1 METINQAVKPKEM
14 MFPFMNFRKI
24 QGTNAI
30 YRSGYVGNHSLEYF
44 HDLSDMG
51 VNTLIDFRSHDET
64 ASSRLVFAIQASPVS
79 YVHLPIEGYEGEFKH
94 LLSPS
99 VHDYITYYLRI
110 MVAGAESFGKFL
122 NYLLQND
129 GSGVV
134 FGCYAGKDRTG
145 IAALLLHHL
154 LGSTDEVI
162 RTDFLE
168 TNSQI
173 ILYGHL
179 FEQNWMKRGIT
190 REEYLDRITLDGLFY
205 QFLNTAITERFGSFK
220 QYITDILGFSINQQ
234 QVLISKMI

>member
-1 METINQAVKPKEM
+1 MKTIDQAVKSGEM
-14 MFPFMNFRKI
+14 IFPFMNFRKI

-30 YRSGYVGNHSLEYF
+30 YRTGYAGNHSSEYF
-44 HDLSDMG
+44 YDLSDMG
-51 VNTLIDFRSHDET
+51 VNTLIDFRSHDEI
-64 ASSRLVFAIQASPVS
+64 ANSRLVLVMRDSPVS
-79 YVHLPIEGYEGEFKH
+79 YLHLPIEGYEGEFKH

-99 VHDYITYYLRI
+99 IHDYIAYYLRI
-110 MVAGAESFGKFL
+110 MITGVESFGAFL

-129 GSGVV
+129 GNGVL

-154 LGSTDEVI
+154 LGSTEEVI

-168 TNSQI
+168 TNPQI
-173 ILYGHL
+173 MLYGHL

-190 REEYLDRITLDGLFY
+190 REEYLDRITLDGSFY
-205 QFLNTAITERFGSFK
+205 QFLNTAVVERFGSFK

-234 QVLISKMI
+234 QALISKMI